1 MFYAFFCA
9 FLLLVPGLI
18 ATEILAMLKRQERR
32 DVWVLAIQTL
42 IFSFLILGAN
52 VLVKMLLGG
61 GSQVFMLTAPQMITV
76 SIVKYVA
83 LSLVF
88 AVLLP
93 HVVLMVGL
101 IESLLIKKI
110 HDKS

>member
-18 ATEILAMLKRQERR
+18 ATEILAMLQRQERR
-32 DVWVLAIQTL
+32 DVWSLAIQTL

-52 VLVKMLLGG
+52 VVVKMLLGG

>member
-18 ATEILAMLKRQERR
+18 ATQVLMMLKRQGRPVMVEF
-32 DVWVLAIQTL
+32 VSQIL

-52 VLVKMLLGG
+52 TLVKMLLGG
-61 GSQVFMLTAPQMITV
+61 GNEIFLLTAPQMITL

-88 AVLLP
+88 ALVLP
-93 HVVLMVGL
+93 HVILLAGL

-110 HDKS
+110 HDQS

>member
-18 ATEILAMLKRQERR
+18 ATEILAMLQRQERR
-32 DVWVLAIQTL
+32 DVWSLAIQTL